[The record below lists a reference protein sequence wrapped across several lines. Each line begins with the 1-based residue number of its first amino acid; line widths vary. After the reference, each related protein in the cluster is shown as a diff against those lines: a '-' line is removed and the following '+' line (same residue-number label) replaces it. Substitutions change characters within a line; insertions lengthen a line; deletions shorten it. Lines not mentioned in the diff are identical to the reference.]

1 MPEEVKFTEEELT
14 QVKNIQQGYLNLTN
28 QFGQLQLTKIRLDE
42 QEIELKESLNKIK
55 SEEKIFLDGITNK
68 YGQGNLDAET
78 GVFTPIQSSTD
89 KSQ

>member
-1 MPEEVKFTEEELT
+1 MPKEVKFTEEELT

-68 YGQGNLDAET
+68 YGQGNLNAET
-78 GVFTPIQSSTD
+78 GVFTPIHSSKD